1 MHFELDMTERKEKSV
16 NVIIELKELML
27 GIGIEESIVNE
38 VDPEQM
44 IAGHVMDS
52 ADYPA
57 FIVAVEERYG
67 VKITDRYSLK
77 LRSLNDFKNFIN
89 PGL

>member
-1 MHFELDMTERKEKSV
+1 MTMI
-16 NVIIELKELML
+16 NELKELML
-27 GIGIEESIVNE
+27 KIGIDDCIVRE
-38 VDPEQM
+38 VEPAQP

-57 FIVAVEERYG
+57 FIVAIEERYG
-67 VKITDRYSLK
+67 VKIADRYSLK

-89 PGL
+89 PEA

>member
-1 MHFELDMTERKEKSV
+1 MTERKEKSV

>member
-1 MHFELDMTERKEKSV
+1 MT
-16 NVIIELKELML
+16 IINELKDLML
-27 GIGIEESIVNE
+27 KIGIDDDIVRE
-38 VDPEQM
+38 VGPDQA

-67 VKITDRYSLK
+67 VKIADRYSLK
-77 LRSLNDFKNFIN
+77 LRSLNDFKNFIK
-89 PGL
+89 PGC

>member
-1 MHFELDMTERKEKSV
+1 MA
-16 NVIIELKELML
+16 VINELKELML
-27 GIGIEESIVNE
+27 RIGIDESIVRE
-38 VDPEQM
+38 VDPAQA

-67 VKITDRYSLK
+67 VKIADRYSLK
-77 LRSLNDFKNFIN
+77 LRSLNDFKNFID
-89 PGL
+89 P